1 MTGLLFELGPCA
13 VANGGKNTTY
23 NPYSWTESAN
33 VVFLD
38 SPVQVGYSYGGKT
51 VSNSHDTALDVYA
64 FFQVRL
70 DCVLARDW
78 TEVTDHFVFFDN
90 VAFLR
95 KVPQVQGRSFPR
107 FR

>member
-70 DCVLARDW
+70 VCGSGARSTKSD
-78 TEVTDHFVFFDN
+78 
-90 VAFLR
+90 
-95 KVPQVQGRSFPR
+95 
-107 FR
+107 